1 MAAYWVFIPRQRVE
15 PKERIL
21 DGGPTLEQIAKGNG
35 LALCAAGAW
44 TARFAP
50 DLEALVSEAEKLT
63 GSRPNIF
70 IDVSQVAKLDT
81 FGARLIERLRR
92 SLTEGG
98 VEAKIAGLSANY
110 ASLVDEVRRVKA
122 GPSAQ
127 PSSAGVKAMVG
138 QVGRSVVGAGTTVL
152 GLVDMLGGVLAAS
165 GRVVVRPTRFRLT
178 STVHH
183 LEQVCWHAVPIVL
196 LITFLIGCIIPQQGI
211 FHFRKF
217 GADIFVVDMLG
228 VLVLREIGVLL
239 VAIMVAGRSG
249 SAYTAELGSMKM
261 REEIDALRTMGFDP
275 IEVLI
280 LPRMLALV
288 IALPILAFLGA
299 MAALYGGGLVAWLYG
314 GVDPEAF
321 LLRLRD
327 AISIDHFK
335 VGLIKAPVMAAV
347 IGIVACVEGLAVQGS
362 AESLGQHTTSSVV
375 KGIFLVI
382 VMDGVFAIFFASI
395 GM

>member
-1 MAAYWVFIPRQRVE
+1 MSG
-15 PKERIL
+15 
-21 DGGPTLEQIAKGNG
+21 DPTLERTARGG
-35 LALCAAGAW
+35 ALALCAAGPW
-44 TARFAP
+44 TASFAP
-50 DLEALVSEAEKLT
+50 LLERIVADAERLA
-63 GSRPNIF
+63 GSRPDIL
-70 IDVSQVAKLDT
+70 IDVSQVSKLDT
-81 FGARLIERLRR
+81 FGAWLIERLRR
-92 SLTEGG
+92 SLTQGT
-98 VEAKIAGLSANY
+98 VETKITGLSENY
-110 ASLVDEVRRVKA
+110 SSLVDEVRRVKA
-122 GPSAQ
+122 APLADATSVTITG
-127 PSSAGVKAMVG
+127 MLD
-138 QVGRSVVGAGTTVL
+138 QVGRSVAGVGGTIASL
-152 GLVDMLGGVLAAS
+152 IDMLGAVLAA
-165 GRVVVRPTRFRLT
+165 RVRVFFHPRSFRLT

-183 LEQVCWHAVPIVL
+183 LEQVCWRAVPIIV
-196 LITFLIGCIIPQQGI
+196 LITFLIGCIISQQGI
-211 FHFRKF
+211 FHFRRF

-280 LPRMLALV
+280 LPRMLALI

-327 AISIDHFK
+327 AISIDHFI
-335 VGLIKAPVMAAV
+335 VGLVKAPVMAAV

-362 AESLGQHTTSSVV
+362 AESLGQHTTASVV
-375 KGIFLVI
+375 KSIFFVI
-382 VMDGVFAIFFASI
+382 VMDGVFAIFFAAI

>member
-1 MAAYWVFIPRQRVE
+1 MDLAPEPADGNGDPALQRVTQGSVLALWATGSWTA
-15 PKERIL
+15 PFAPRLERMVA
-21 DGGPTLEQIAKGNG
+21 EAEG
-35 LALCAAGAW
+35 LA
-44 TARFAP
+44 
-50 DLEALVSEAEKLT
+50 
-63 GSRPNIF
+63 GSNPSIV
-70 IDVSQVAKLDT
+70 IDVSRVSKLDT
-81 FGARLIERLRR
+81 FGAWLIERLRR
-92 SLTEGG
+92 SLTDGPI
-98 VEAKIAGLSANY
+98 EAKILGLSADY
-110 ASLVDEVRRVKA
+110 ASLVDEVRRVNA
-122 GPSAQ
+122 APAVEAAQ
-127 PSSAGVKAMVG
+127 ITISGMLA
-138 QVGRSVVGAGTTVL
+138 QIGRSVAGIGDTFVGL
-152 GLVDMLGGVLAAS
+152 IDMLGAVLAAS
-165 GRVVVRPTRFRLT
+165 ARIFFHPRDFRLT

-183 LEQVCWHAVPIVL
+183 LEQVCWRAVPIIV
-196 LITFLIGCIIPQQGI
+196 LITFLIGCIISQQGI
-211 FHFRKF
+211 FHFRRF

-239 VAIMVAGRSG
+239 VAIMIAGRSG

-280 LPRMLALV
+280 LPRMLALI

-327 AISIDHFK
+327 AISIDHFI
-335 VGLIKAPVMAAV
+335 VGLVKAPVMAAV
-347 IGIVACVEGLAVQGS
+347 IGIVACVEGLAVRGS
-362 AESLGQHTTSSVV
+362 AESLGQHTTASVV
-375 KGIFLVI
+375 KSIFFVI

>member
-1 MAAYWVFIPRQRVE
+1 MTGSGHDLQDGAVGGGSFL
-15 PKERIL
+15 L
-21 DGGPTLEQIAKGNG
+21 DGLGEGDGAVNGDPTLERIARGNG

-44 TARFAP
+44 TAHFAP
-50 DLEALVSEAEKLT
+50 VLEPMVADAEKLA

-81 FGARLIERLRR
+81 FGAWLIERLRR
-92 SLTEGG
+92 SLTQGG

-110 ASLVDEVRRVKA
+110 SSLVDEVRRVKA
-122 GPSAQ
+122 SPAVDATTVTIMGMLDQ
-127 PSSAGVKAMVG
+127 IGRTMVG
-138 QVGRSVVGAGTTVL
+138 IGGTML
-152 GLVDMLGGVLAAS
+152 GLIDMLGAVLAAT
-165 GRVVVRPTRFRLT
+165 GRVLIHPRSFRLT

-183 LEQVCWHAVPIVL
+183 LEQVCWRAVPIVV
-196 LITFLIGCIIPQQGI
+196 LITFLIGCIISQQGI

-280 LPRMLALV
+280 LPRMLALI

-299 MAALYGGGLVAWLYG
+299 ISALHGGGLVAWRYR
-314 GVDPEAF
+314 GV
-321 LLRLRD
+321 
-327 AISIDHFK
+327 
-335 VGLIKAPVMAAV
+335 G
-347 IGIVACVEGLAVQGS
+347 
-362 AESLGQHTTSSVV
+362 
-375 KGIFLVI
+375 
-382 VMDGVFAIFFASI
+382 
-395 GM
+395 

>member
-1 MAAYWVFIPRQRVE
+1 VNG
-15 PKERIL
+15 
-21 DGGPTLEQIAKGNG
+21 DPTLERIARGNG
-35 LALCAAGAW
+35 LALCAAGPWIAS
-44 TARFAP
+44 FAP
-50 DLEALVSEAEKLT
+50 LLETIVGDAEKLA

-70 IDVSQVAKLDT
+70 IDVSQISRLDT
-81 FGARLIERLRR
+81 FGAWLIERLRR
-92 SLTEGG
+92 SLTQGNI
-98 VEAKIAGLSANY
+98 EAQIAGLSANY
-110 ASLVDEVRRVKA
+110 ATLVEEVRRVKA
-122 GPSAQ
+122 APKPDSMPVTITGMLA
-127 PSSAGVKAMVG
+127 
-138 QVGRSVVGAGTTVL
+138 QVGRSVVGVSDTFV
-152 GLVDMLGGVLAAS
+152 GLIDMLGAVLVAG
-165 GRVVVRPTRFRLT
+165 GRVMLHPRDFRLT

-183 LEQVCWHAVPIVL
+183 LEQVCWRAVPIIV
-196 LITFLIGCIIPQQGI
+196 LITFLIGCIIAQQGI
-211 FHFRKF
+211 FHFRRF

-288 IALPILAFLGA
+288 IAMPILAFLGA

-327 AISIDHFK
+327 AISIDHFT
-335 VGLIKAPVMAAV
+335 VGIIKAPVMAAV

-362 AESLGQHTTSSVV
+362 AESLGQHTTASVV
-375 KGIFLVI
+375 KGIFFVI

>member
-1 MAAYWVFIPRQRVE
+1 MNGDPILE
-15 PKERIL
+15 P
-21 DGGPTLEQIAKGNG
+21 IAQGNA
-35 LALCAAGAW
+35 LALRASGSW
-44 TARFAP
+44 TAPFASE
-50 DLEALVSEAEKLT
+50 LEAIVSRAEKLA

-70 IDVSQVAKLDT
+70 IDVSRISRLDT
-81 FGARLIERLRR
+81 FGAWLIERLRR
-92 SLTEGG
+92 SLTQGEI
-98 VEAKIAGLSANY
+98 EAKIAGLSTDY
-110 ASLVDEVRRVKA
+110 ASLVEEVRRVR
-122 GPSAQ
+122 SAPVAESTQ
-127 PSSAGVKAMVG
+127 VTITGMLD
-138 QVGRSVVGAGTTVL
+138 QVGRTVASLGDTVTSLIDMFGAVL
-152 GLVDMLGGVLAAS
+152 VAS
-165 GRVVVRPTRFRLT
+165 GRVLRRPRDFRLT

-183 LEQVCWHAVPIVL
+183 LEQVCWRAVPIIV
-196 LITFLIGCIIPQQGI
+196 LITFLIGCIISQQGI

-275 IEVLI
+275 IEVLV
-280 LPRMLALV
+280 LPRLLALI
-288 IALPILAFLGA
+288 IALPMLAFLGA
-299 MAALYGGGLVAWLYG
+299 MAALYG

-327 AISIDHFK
+327 AISIDHFT

-347 IGIVACVEGLAVQGS
+347 IGLVACVEGLAVQGS
-362 AESLGQHTTSSVV
+362 AESLGQHTTASVV
-375 KGIFLVI
+375 KGIFFVI

>member
-1 MAAYWVFIPRQRVE
+1 
-15 PKERIL
+15 L
-21 DGGPTLEQIAKGNG
+21 DGEPTLERIAQGNG
-35 LALCAAGAW
+35 LALCAAGSW
-44 TARFAP
+44 TARYAG
-50 DLEALVSEAEKLT
+50 DLEQLVGEAEKLQ

-70 IDVSQVAKLDT
+70 IDVSQVSKLDT
-81 FGARLIERLRR
+81 FGAWLIERLRR
-92 SLTEGG
+92 NLTDRG

-110 ASLVDEVRRVKA
+110 SSLVDEVRHVKPA
-122 GPSAQ
+122 PVADAASLTITGLFD
-127 PSSAGVKAMVG
+127 
-138 QVGRSVVGAGTTVL
+138 QVGRRVFGLGETLVELVG
-152 GLVDMLGGVLAAS
+152 MLGAVLAAA
-165 GRVVVRPTRFRLT
+165 GRVVLRPSRIRII

-183 LEQVCWHAVPIVL
+183 LEQVCWRAVPIVV
-196 LITFLIGCIIPQQGI
+196 LITFLIGCIISQQGI

-217 GADIFVVDMLG
+217 GADVFVVDMLG

-280 LPRMLALV
+280 LPRMIALV

-327 AISIDHFK
+327 AISIDHFT
-335 VGLIKAPVMAAV
+335 VGMIKAPVMAAV
-347 IGIVACVEGLAVQGS
+347 IGVVACVEGLAVEGS
-362 AESLGQHTTSSVV
+362 AESLGQHTTASVV

-382 VMDGVFAIFFASI
+382 VMDGVFAIFFATI

>member
-1 MAAYWVFIPRQRVE
+1 VNGDPILE
-15 PKERIL
+15 P
-21 DGGPTLEQIAKGNG
+21 IAQGNA
-35 LALCAAGAW
+35 LALRASGSW
-44 TARFAP
+44 TAPFASE
-50 DLEALVSEAEKLT
+50 LEAIVSRAEKLA

-70 IDVSQVAKLDT
+70 IDVSRISRLDT
-81 FGARLIERLRR
+81 FGAWLIERLRR
-92 SLTEGG
+92 SLTQGEI
-98 VEAKIAGLSANY
+98 EAKIAGLSTDY
-110 ASLVDEVRRVKA
+110 ASLVEEVRRVR
-122 GPSAQ
+122 SAPVAESTQ
-127 PSSAGVKAMVG
+127 VTITGMLD
-138 QVGRSVVGAGTTVL
+138 QVGRTVASLGDTVTSLIDMFGAVL
-152 GLVDMLGGVLAAS
+152 VAS
-165 GRVVVRPTRFRLT
+165 GRVLRRPRDFRLT

-183 LEQVCWHAVPIVL
+183 LEQVCWRAVPIIV
-196 LITFLIGCIIPQQGI
+196 LITFLIGCIISQQGI

-275 IEVLI
+275 IEVLV
-280 LPRMLALV
+280 LPRLLAL
-288 IALPILAFLGA
+288 II
-299 MAALYGGGLVAWLYG
+299 G

-327 AISIDHFK
+327 AISIDHFT

-347 IGIVACVEGLAVQGS
+347 IGLVACVEGLAVQGS
-362 AESLGQHTTSSVV
+362 AESLGQHTTASVV
-375 KGIFLVI
+375 KGIFFVI

>member
-1 MAAYWVFIPRQRVE
+1 MDLAPEPTDGNGDPALQRVTQ
-15 PKERIL
+15 
-21 DGGPTLEQIAKGNG
+21 GSA
-35 LALCAAGAW
+35 LALCATGSW
-44 TARFAP
+44 TAPFASR
-50 DLEALVSEAEKLT
+50 LERIVADAEGLA
-63 GSRPNIF
+63 GSNPSIV
-70 IDVSQVAKLDT
+70 IDVSRVSKLDT
-81 FGARLIERLRR
+81 FGAWLIERLRR
-92 SLTEGG
+92 GLTDGPI
-98 VEAKIAGLSANY
+98 EAKIAGLSADY
-110 ASLVDEVRRVKA
+110 ASLVDEVRRVEAAPSVEAAPITISGMLAQIGRTVA
-122 GPSAQ
+122 GI
-127 PSSAGVKAMVG
+127 GDTFVG
-138 QVGRSVVGAGTTVL
+138 L
-152 GLVDMLGGVLAAS
+152 IDMLGAVLAAS
-165 GRVVVRPTRFRLT
+165 AHVFFRPRNFRLT

-183 LEQVCWHAVPIVL
+183 LEQVCWRAVPIIV
-196 LITFLIGCIIPQQGI
+196 LITFLIGCIISQQGI
-211 FHFRKF
+211 FHFRRF

-280 LPRMLALV
+280 LPRMLALI

-327 AISIDHFK
+327 AISIDHFI
-335 VGLIKAPVMAAV
+335 VGLVKAPVMAAV

-362 AESLGQHTTSSVV
+362 AESLGQHTTASVV
-375 KGIFLVI
+375 KSIFFVI
-382 VMDGVFAIFFASI
+382 VMDGVFAIFFAAI

>member
-1 MAAYWVFIPRQRVE
+1 V
-15 PKERIL
+15 
-21 DGGPTLEQIAKGNG
+21 DGGPTLERIAQGNG
-35 LALCAAGAW
+35 LALCAAGSW
-44 TARFAP
+44 TARFAAS
-50 DLEALVSEAEKLT
+50 LEQIVGDAEKLK

-70 IDVSQVAKLDT
+70 IDVSQVSRLDT
-81 FGARLIERLRR
+81 FGAWLIERLRR
-92 SLTEGG
+92 SLTQGG
-98 VEAKIAGLSANY
+98 VEANIAGLSANY

-122 GPSAQ
+122 APAPAATSGGIL
-127 PSSAGVKAMVG
+127 GVLS
-138 QVGRSVVGAGTTVL
+138 QIGRGVVGAGATVL
-152 GLVDMLGGVLAAS
+152 GLVDMLGGVLASA
-165 GRVVVRPTRFRLT
+165 GRVAIRPRSFRLT

-183 LEQVCWHAVPIVL
+183 LEQVCWHAVPIVV
-196 LITFLIGCIIPQQGI
+196 LITFLIGCIIAQQGI

-217 GADIFVVDMLG
+217 GADVFVVDMLG

-275 IEVLI
+275 VEVLI

-299 MAALYGGGLVAWLYG
+299 VAALYGGGLVAWLYG

-321 LLRLRD
+321 LIRLRD
-327 AISIDHFK
+327 AISIDHFI
-335 VGLIKAPVMAAV
+335 VGMIKAPVMAAV
-347 IGIVACVEGLAVQGS
+347 IGIVACVEGLAVEGS

-375 KGIFLVI
+375 QGIFFVI